1 MQGIALTAY
10 GIEIQAEDSK
20 NFRSPLAF
28 DAHDLWLGD
37 DFDFFIDNMLDDL
50 FDDIEAD
57 LKSVWSSNKSEQ
69 ESQDYSARRSALA
82 SYLGQ
87 SDDDSLPGGYTT
99 LYGDKS
105 GDSMTDGDSNG
116 GSASIGLGSP
126 ASADSSAM
134 SSASLNH
141 DLSDH
146 SDYKHGHGFGHFHH
160 PLESRYSGTESDN
173 LDGDT
178 QDSHSHGTSNR
189 SGPST
194 VST

>member
-28 DAHDLWLGD
+28 DANDLWLGD

-50 FDDIEAD
+50 FDDIEED

-87 SDDDSLPGGYTT
+87 SDDASLPTEYDAQ
-99 LYGDKS
+99 YGDKS
-105 GDSMTDGDSNG
+105 GDSMTDGASNS
-116 GSASIGLGSP
+116 SAKGVSI
-126 ASADSSAM
+126 SADSSAL
-134 SSASLNH
+134 SSASPTH
-141 DLSDH
+141 GLSDH
-146 SDYKHGHGFGHFHH
+146 SGYKHGHGFGHFHH